1 MSAAPSADHSNLL
14 RRALAKAARE
24 RVDQV
29 GGMWLCIEGGQ
40 GLLRQSAFSFTASA
54 GAFPAP
60 SMLLPSLAILM
71 GLVLLI
77 WSADRFVDG
86 ASATA
91 HHFSMPALLVGMLV
105 VGFGTSAPELVVSVL
120 AALDG
125 RPALALGNAWGSNIL
140 NTSLIL
146 GATALL
152 LPIAVQSG
160 VLRKELPILMAA
172 TGLSAALVWDG
183 VLTRGDS
190 LLLLAVFLALIIWSI
205 LAARGQGRDTLAME
219 TATELRQGAMPLQR
233 ALIWLALGLVVL
245 VVSSR
250 LLVWGAVA
258 IAQTLG
264 VSDAVI
270 GLTVVAI
277 GTSLPE
283 LAACITAARKGEDGI
298 ALGNVLGSSL
308 FNTLAVV
315 GLAGV
320 IAPMDIEPALLTR
333 DLPVMAGLTVLL
345 FVMGWGFKG
354 HGRIN
359 RTEGGLLV
367 LAYLAYTGWLLTT
380 LSPASA

>member
-1 MSAAPSADHSNLL
+1 M
-14 RRALAKAARE
+14 
-24 RVDQV
+24 
-29 GGMWLCIEGGQ
+29 
-40 GLLRQSAFSFTASA
+40 
-54 GAFPAP
+54 
-60 SMLLPSLAILM
+60 
-71 GLVLLI
+71 
-77 WSADRFVDG
+77 VDG
-86 ASATA
+86 ASAVA
-91 HHFSMPALLVGMLV
+91 HHLAMPPLLVGMLV
-105 VGFGTSAPELVVSVL
+105 VGFGTSAPELVVSVF
-120 AALDG
+120 AALNG
-125 RPALALGNAWGSNIL
+125 SPSLALGNAWGSNIL
-140 NTSLIL
+140 NTSVIL
-146 GATALL
+146 GVTAIL

-160 VLRKELPILMAA
+160 ILRKELPILMAA

-190 LLLLAVFLALIIWSI
+190 LLLLAVFAVLIAWSI
-205 LAARGQGRDTLAME
+205 AAARGQEHDTLALEMR
-219 TATELRQGAMPLQR
+219 AELRQGTMSLRR
-233 ALIWLALGLVVL
+233 ALFWLGLGLLVL
-245 VVSSR
+245 VLSSR

-283 LAACITAARKGEDGI
+283 LASCIAAARKGEDDI

-315 GLAGV
+315 GLAGA

-354 HGRIN
+354 PGRIN
-359 RTEGGLLV
+359 RVEGGLLV
-367 LAYLAYTGWLLTT
+367 GVYLAYTTWLLTT

>member
-1 MSAAPSADHSNLL
+1 
-14 RRALAKAARE
+14 
-24 RVDQV
+24 
-29 GGMWLCIEGGQ
+29 
-40 GLLRQSAFSFTASA
+40 
-54 GAFPAP
+54 
-60 SMLLPSLAILM
+60 MLLPSLAMLL
-71 GLVLLI
+71 GLALLV
-77 WSADRFVDG
+77 WSADRFVEG

-91 HHFSMPALLVGMLV
+91 HHFSMPPLLVGMLV
-105 VGFGTSAPELVVSVL
+105 VGFGTSAPELVVSAF
-120 AALDG
+120 AALDS
-125 RPALALGNAWGSNIL
+125 RPGLALGNAWGSNIL

-146 GATALL
+146 GVTAIL

-160 VLRKELPILMAA
+160 VLRKELPILMGV
-172 TGLSAALVWDG
+172 TGLGAALVWDG

-190 LLLLAVFLALIIWSI
+190 FLLLVVFVGLIVWSI
-205 LAARGQGRDTLAME
+205 RAVRGHDRDTLAVE
-219 TATELRQGAMPLQR
+219 TATELRQGAMPFQR
-233 ALIWLALGLVVL
+233 ALIWLALGLLVL

-264 VSDAVI
+264 VSDAVM

-283 LAACITAARKGEDGI
+283 LAACIAAARKGEDDI

-315 GLAGV
+315 GLAGA

-333 DLPVMAGLTVLL
+333 DLPVMAGLTVVL

-354 HGRIN
+354 PGRIN
-359 RTEGGLLV
+359 RVEGGLLV
-367 LAYLAYTGWLLTT
+367 LAYLAYTAWLLTT
-380 LSPASA
+380 LSPASV

>member
-1 MSAAPSADHSNLL
+1 
-14 RRALAKAARE
+14 
-24 RVDQV
+24 
-29 GGMWLCIEGGQ
+29 
-40 GLLRQSAFSFTASA
+40 
-54 GAFPAP
+54 
-60 SMLLPSLAILM
+60 MLLPSLAMLL
-71 GLVLLI
+71 GLALLV
-77 WSADRFVDG
+77 WSAERFVEG

-91 HHFSMPALLVGMLV
+91 HHFSMPPLLVGMLV
-105 VGFGTSAPELVVSVL
+105 VGFGTSAPELVVSIF
-120 AALDG
+120 AALDS
-125 RPALALGNAWGSNIL
+125 RPTLALGTAWGSNIL

-160 VLRKELPILMAA
+160 VLRKELPILMGA

-183 VLTRGDS
+183 VLTRGDALV
-190 LLLLAVFLALIIWSI
+190 LLVVFVGLIVWSI
-205 LAARGQGRDTLAME
+205 RAARGHDRDTLAVE
-219 TATELRQGAMPLQR
+219 TATELRQGAMPRQR
-233 ALIWLALGLVVL
+233 ALVWLALGLLVL

-264 VSDAVI
+264 VSDAVM

-283 LAACITAARKGEDGI
+283 LAACIAAARKGEDDI

-315 GLAGV
+315 GLAGL
-320 IAPMDIEPALLTR
+320 IAPMDIEPALLKR
-333 DLPVMAGLTVLL
+333 DLPVMAGLAVLL
-345 FVMGWGFKG
+345 FAMGWGFKG
-354 HGRIN
+354 PRCIN
-359 RTEGGLLV
+359 RPAGGLLLLV
-367 LAYLAYTGWLLTT
+367 YLAYTAWLLTT

>member
-1 MSAAPSADHSNLL
+1 
-14 RRALAKAARE
+14 
-24 RVDQV
+24 
-29 GGMWLCIEGGQ
+29 
-40 GLLRQSAFSFTASA
+40 
-54 GAFPAP
+54 
-60 SMLLPSLAILM
+60 MLQPSLAILI

-86 ASATA
+86 ASAVA
-91 HHFSMPALLVGMLV
+91 HHFSMPPLLVGMLV
-105 VGFGTSAPELVVSVL
+105 VGFGTSAPELVVSVF

-125 RPALALGNAWGSNIL
+125 SPSLALGNAWGSNIL

-146 GATALL
+146 GVTAVI

-183 VLTRGDS
+183 VLTRLDS
-190 LLLLAVFLALIIWSI
+190 WLLLAVFAVLIAWSI
-205 LAARGQGRDTLAME
+205 VAVRGQDRDTLAVE
-219 TATELRQGAMPLQR
+219 TATELRQGAMPLRR
-233 ALIWLALGLVVL
+233 ALAWLALGLLVL

-250 LLVWGAVA
+250 LLVWGAVG

-264 VSDAVI
+264 LSDAVI

-283 LAACITAARKGEDGI
+283 LAACISAARKGEDDI

-315 GLAGV
+315 GLAGA

-354 HGRIN
+354 PGRIN
-359 RTEGGLLV
+359 RVEGGLLV
-367 LAYLAYTGWLLTT
+367 LAYLAYTAWLLTT
-380 LSPASA
+380 LSPASV

>member
-1 MSAAPSADHSNLL
+1 
-14 RRALAKAARE
+14 
-24 RVDQV
+24 
-29 GGMWLCIEGGQ
+29 
-40 GLLRQSAFSFTASA
+40 
-54 GAFPAP
+54 
-60 SMLLPSLAILM
+60 
-71 GLVLLI
+71 
-77 WSADRFVDG
+77 
-86 ASATA
+86 
-91 HHFSMPALLVGMLV
+91 MPPLLVGMLV
-105 VGFGTSAPELVVSVL
+105 VGFGTSAPELVVSVF
-120 AALDG
+120 AALNG
-125 RPALALGNAWGSNIL
+125 SPSLALGNAWGSNIL
-140 NTSLIL
+140 NTSVIL
-146 GATALL
+146 GVTAIL

-160 VLRKELPILMAA
+160 ILRKELPILMAA

-190 LLLLAVFLALIIWSI
+190 LLLLAVFAVLIAWSI
-205 LAARGQGRDTLAME
+205 AAARGQEHDTLALE
-219 TATELRQGAMPLQR
+219 TRAELRQGTMSLRR
-233 ALIWLALGLVVL
+233 ALFWLGLGLLVL
-245 VVSSR
+245 VLSSR

-283 LAACITAARKGEDGI
+283 LASCIAAARKGEDDI

-315 GLAGV
+315 GLAGA

-333 DLPVMAGLTVLL
+333 DLPMMAGLTVLL

-354 HGRIN
+354 PGRIN
-359 RTEGGLLV
+359 RVEGGLLV
-367 LAYLAYTGWLLTT
+367 GVYLAYTTWLLTT